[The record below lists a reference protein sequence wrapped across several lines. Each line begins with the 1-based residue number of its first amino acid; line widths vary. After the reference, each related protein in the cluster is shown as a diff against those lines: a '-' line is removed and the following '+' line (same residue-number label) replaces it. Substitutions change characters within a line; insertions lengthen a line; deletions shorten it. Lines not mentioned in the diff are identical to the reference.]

1 MSKQVWKTTMMAILT
16 AAAFSTAQAV
26 PPADGQKAEGEGK
39 HAGAKD
45 RIMKKFDLNGDGVLS
60 DTEKAAMEADRA
72 AMLAKYD
79 TDKDGKLSE
88 AERQAIPKPEDKK
101 PADKKPAEK
110 KAEPKK

>member
-26 PPADGQKAEGEGK
+26 PPAEGQKADGEGK
-39 HAGAKD
+39 HARVRD

-72 AMLAKYD
+72 TMLAKYD
-79 TDKDGKLSE
+79 TDKDGKLSD
-88 AERQAIPKPEDKK
+88 AERQAIPKPDKKPEDKK
-101 PADKKPAEK
+101 PIEK